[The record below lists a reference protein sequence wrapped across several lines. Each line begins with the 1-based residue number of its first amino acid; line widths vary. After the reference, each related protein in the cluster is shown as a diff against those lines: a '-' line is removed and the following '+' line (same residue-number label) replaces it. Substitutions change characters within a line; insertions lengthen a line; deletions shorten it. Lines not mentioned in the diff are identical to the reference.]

1 MFERELDET
10 VAFLESDRALEMIA
24 ADPYW
29 PKWSG
34 PWWRMVILW
43 ELGEHARIPE
53 RVVRAMVKSVD
64 GLLHFFP
71 FHESEV
77 PVGMDPA
84 RFIGCHCAL
93 GCMDQVLTACGVDVD
108 RELPWF
114 EPWFER
120 YQMRDG
126 GLNCDE
132 SAYLVT
138 DECPS
143 SMVATVPALEAMLRR
158 GRSPFV
164 DRAADFLR
172 DRELVHGSPTRH
184 NAAERTSAQQ
194 WPLATFP
201 RFYFYDVLRG
211 ATALHRY
218 AALVADPAREPS
230 PALVRS
236 LAPDGIV
243 RVGRR
248 AWDTAGTWDRD
259 ASGGWVRLPLAHRFP
274 LLEAVSQIG
283 AASDVLTREWRCLS
297 A

>member
-1 MFERELDET
+1 MFEREIDET
-10 VAFLESDRALEMIA
+10 VGFLESDRALEMIA

-29 PKWSG
+29 PKWNG

-43 ELGEHARIPE
+43 ELGEHARIPA
-53 RVVRAMVKSVD
+53 RVVRAMVKAID
-64 GLLHFFP
+64 GILHEFP
-71 FHESEV
+71 FDLTQLPPGRTTREL
-77 PVGMDPA
+77 
-84 RFIGCHCAL
+84 GCHCAL
-93 GCMDQVLTACGVDVD
+93 GTMDQVLTACGVDVD

-143 SMVATVPALEAMLRR
+143 SMVATVPAFEAMLRR
-158 GRSPFV
+158 GRGEFV
-164 DRAADFLR
+164 DRAAKFLVE
-172 DRELVHGSPTRH
+172 RELVKGSPTVH
-184 NAAERTSAQQ
+184 NADERASAEQ

-201 RFYFYDVLRG
+201 RFYYYDVLRG

-218 AALVADPAREPS
+218 AELVGDRSLEPA

-236 LAPDGIV
+236 LAPDGVV

-248 AWDTAGTWDRD
+248 AWEKWGTWDLD
-259 ASGGWVRLPLAHRFP
+259 ATGTWVRLAKAHTFP
-274 LLEAVSQIG
+274 LLEVVSQIG
-283 AASDVLTREWRCLS
+283 APSEVLTREWQRLS

>member
-1 MFERELDET
+1 MFEAEIEDT

-29 PKWSG
+29 PKWTG
-34 PWWRMVILW
+34 PWWRMLILW
-43 ELGEHARIPE
+43 ELGEHARIPA
-53 RVVRAMVKSVD
+53 RVVRAMVKSID
-64 GLLHFFP
+64 GLIQFFP
-71 FHESEV
+71 F
-77 PVGMDPA
+77 DLTQLPA
-84 RFIGCHCAL
+84 GREPRELGCHCAL
-93 GCMDQVLTACGVDVD
+93 GCIDQVLTACGVDVD
-108 RELPWF
+108 RELPWVK
-114 EPWFER
+114 PWFER

-143 SMVATVPALEAMLRR
+143 SMVGTVPAFEAMLRR

-164 DRAADFLR
+164 ERAAQFLR
-172 DRELVHGSPTRH
+172 DRELVKGSPTKH
-184 NAAERTSAQQ
+184 NASERVSAEQ
-194 WPLATFP
+194 WRLATFP

-211 ATALHRY
+211 ATALARY
-218 AALVADPAREPS
+218 AKLAGDPALAPS
-230 PALVRS
+230 PELVRS
-236 LAPDGIV
+236 LAPDGVV

-248 AWDTAGTWDRD
+248 AWEKWGTWDRD
-259 ASGGWVRLPLAHRFP
+259 TTGTWVRLDKAHRFP

-283 AASDVLTREWRCLS
+283 APSDVLTREWQRLS